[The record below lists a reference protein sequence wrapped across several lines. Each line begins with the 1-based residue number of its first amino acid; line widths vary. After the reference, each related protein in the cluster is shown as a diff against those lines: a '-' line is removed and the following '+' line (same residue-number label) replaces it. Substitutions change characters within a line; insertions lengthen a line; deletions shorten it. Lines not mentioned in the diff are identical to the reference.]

1 MNVIGQVVE
10 HKSLG
15 EGKICDHK
23 IRERESHILSLISL
37 VTKKNSNSQIF
48 LKTLL
53 ERRTK
58 NSRLMWLIWY
68 KKRKI

>member
-15 EGKICDHK
+15 EGKFVIIK
-23 IRERESHILSLISL
+23 SERESHILSLISL